1 MTLIKRTFARLCSS
15 EEGATLV
22 EYGIALGIAV
32 TVGAGALLTMG
43 GNVNSTMGDANAV
56 FDSIGEG
63 NDTED
68 SGT

>member
-1 MTLIKRTFARLCSS
+1 MTLIKNTLARLCRS

-43 GNVNSTMGDANAV
+43 GNVNTTMGSANAV
-56 FDSIGEG
+56 FDTIAAD
-63 NDTED
+63 DTTTGG
-68 SGT
+68 S